1 MLGLA
6 TAALGLIKLAPSI
19 IEWIDGDEDES
30 KLSKAAGVAS
40 KVARAITGEDN
51 DDNALAA
58 IQSNPELLT
67 QYQAE
72 TNRLTLSLYREDT
85 KRLQT
90 VNETIRKEANSKDP
104 YVRRWRPTFGY
115 CMSIAWVVQ
124 FFGTIAAVIGAVF
137 VNPEK
142 SGEILKGLAEV
153 NAATLGL
160 WGIALSVIGVSVV
173 QRSRD
178 KQIAA
183 GQTPPPGV
191 LGSIAGVLTNAVAG
205 TRPQ

>member
-1 MLGLA
+1 
-6 TAALGLIKLAPSI
+6 
-19 IEWIDGDEDES
+19 
-30 KLSKAAGVAS
+30 
-40 KVARAITGEDN
+40 
-51 DDNALAA
+51 
-58 IQSNPELLT
+58 
-67 QYQAE
+67 
-72 TNRLTLSLYREDT
+72 
-85 KRLQT
+85 
-90 VNETIRKEANSKDP
+90 
-104 YVRRWRPTFGY
+104 
-115 CMSIAWVVQ
+115 VVQ